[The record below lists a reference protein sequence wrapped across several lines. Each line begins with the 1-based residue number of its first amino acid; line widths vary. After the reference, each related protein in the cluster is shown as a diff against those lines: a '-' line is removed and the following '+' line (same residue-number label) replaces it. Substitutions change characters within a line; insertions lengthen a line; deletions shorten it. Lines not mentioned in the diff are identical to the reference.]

1 MNPDCE
7 TDIYSLECQEW
18 MSLVCD
24 RCRDL
29 FAEAAKD
36 IWAAWWHDTTPP
48 LYKDVADMTVYD
60 CEKLKHLL
68 EVQVAASSPHKAT
81 VEYKEFAWWQK
92 IALIIIYISILVL
105 LLVVCRR
112 WRRTCKADN
121 LPPIHNEQEDL
132 LLPTSSSKPDHPPA
146 EQCKPDETGAIPREC
161 LRPLKKHGFKAWMQ
175 QICRP
180 IFIHNE
186 GALKR
191 RQKKYEEDKKLERIL
206 NERNIKKWT
215 KARTRA
221 ERRREMELESMEM
234 MEFKQTSR
242 K

>member
-7 TDIYSLECQEW
+7 TDIYSQECQEW
-18 MSLVCD
+18 MSLVCE

-29 FAEAAKD
+29 FAEAATD
-36 IWAAWWHDTTPP
+36 IWAAWWHDTTAP

-68 EVQVAASSPHKAT
+68 ELQVAASSPHKIA

-92 IALIIIYISILVL
+92 IALIIIYILILVL

-112 WRRTCKADN
+112 WRGTCKADN
-121 LPPIHNEQEDL
+121 QPPIHNEQEDL
-132 LLPTSSSKPDHPPA
+132 LQPSTFQPNQPA
-146 EQCKPDETGAIPREC
+146 EHCKPDETGAIPKDC
-161 LRPLKKHGFKAWMQ
+161 PKPLKRHGFKAWMH

-180 IFIHNE
+180 IFVHNE

-191 RQKKYEEDKKLERIL
+191 RQKKYEEEKKLERLL

-215 KARTRA
+215 KSRAKA
-221 ERRREMELESMEM
+221 ERKREIQKESVEM
-234 MEFKQTSR
+234 KEFKQPAR